1 MEQKGQVMTDRRTS
15 GVILF
20 LVGMLMLVA
29 GIAVEESGNVTIF
42 QLAGVHYGLP
52 GWYIGGA
59 LSMLAEVPIVV
70 GLWKYFKRR

>member
-1 MEQKGQVMTDRRTS
+1 LEQKGQVMTDRRTS

-42 QLAGVHYGLP
+42 QLAGVHYSLP
-52 GWYIGGA
+52 GCYIGAA
-59 LSMLAEVPIVV
+59 LNLLAEVPIVV